1 MIEKLC
7 TKPPPYYIQIKTCDD
22 SLNLKKSAS
31 QNICIRKTTEH
42 DLINR
47 KEMKTEFLNRP
58 SLATLA
64 EVFQNLLEDAVSE
77 MFGVHSRAH

>member
-7 TKPPPYYIQIKTCDD
+7 TKPPPYYIQIKTCNDAINLEQ
-22 SLNLKKSAS
+22 SLVQK
-31 QNICIRKTTEH
+31 NILRKITKH
-42 DLINR
+42 DLMNR

-58 SLATLA
+58 TLAMLA

-77 MFGVHSRAH
+77 MFGIHSHAH